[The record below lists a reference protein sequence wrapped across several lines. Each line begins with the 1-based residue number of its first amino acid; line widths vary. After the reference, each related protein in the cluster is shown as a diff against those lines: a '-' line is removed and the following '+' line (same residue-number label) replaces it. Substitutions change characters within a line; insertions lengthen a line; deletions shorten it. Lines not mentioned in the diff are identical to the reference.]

1 MAARSHLMRSA
12 EAAATGMGCQMAAL
26 AASAHHGSTGTD
38 CAAAV
43 GRTCCSSSGPWAA
56 AAGRVAEEACPDWFT
71 VVGRT
76 DLHLR
81 IAAGAACL
89 G

>member
-12 EAAATGMGCQMAAL
+12 EAAAAGKGCPTTAL

-38 CAAAV
+38 CAAI
-43 GRTCCSSSGPWAA
+43 GRTCCSSSSPLAA